1 MNEGITS
8 IIGNPGCGKTK
19 TIIDYCNKKFTKKS
33 EFLII
38 TFSNKAQSDFIT
50 KGSKTSELFNN
61 YNCKTI
67 HKLASSISKKLINKT
82 SENNLNTLIISTLN
96 LIKEYDISNLSI
108 FKNCKIIF
116 IDEAQDIN
124 ENQYNLIKEIADNLK
139 IPLVLVG
146 DPNQSIYQFQGGTD
160 KFLLNHSNSNDNKL
174 LLINNYRSSKE
185 IVEFCKYLRPHND
198 LPAMECKTDITDT
211 KPFIYINTID
221 EIKQH
226 LLNEIR
232 KGDFPLKDIAIIGS
246 VKLSKNNACIGL
258 QQICNFLNDNDIKYL
273 QYFKDSG
280 NNSTTTYDINEK
292 IEVIDDHVNIL
303 TIHSSKGLE
312 FKKVLCVNFHF
323 NTFNRQPTI
332 EDYNVFKFLWYVAFT
347 RAINKLI
354 IYVDKTKSI
363 FPYIKKV
370 PRDLYESNIP
380 IIKIESP
387 IFKQTIEDISFP
399 IVDTLNN
406 NKYFNENNYYR
417 FEKEFKY
424 TIEQEQLFDLK
435 ELFTTNEIY
444 EFNKYSALYG
454 CFFQELFNYYWY
466 INNSSIDH
474 YIDNGIAKLEDKLC
488 ISNKDDYNK
497 YLLAIQKLKS
507 KNLIDSRNNINIQL
521 IEKNKNKL
529 TKIEF
534 EFYNYCRNRI
544 NCKNKIYIELI
555 VTIDL
560 CEYNKSHFISLYQ
573 SLLTSKEKETVIFNI
588 VLYQYQIS
596 NECKRYLTFDWI
608 THLASIVYYY
618 SHINNITINKPH
630 YNFNVITYNNHLPIH
645 GIIDIIDY
653 KNKTLIELKFAK
665 SVDIKYLLQTLLY
678 NNNFYFE
685 NKMEII
691 NLLTGIKY
699 TYYFNKQDNLKF
711 NYYLCD
717 VLNNRKMENN
727 IIILDIETNTIDE
740 KKDFTDPLNVEI
752 IERYFYEYNFRTVLS
767 DGLIKNKNKLTTSHI
782 TGITEEDFK
791 ISSDDNYDI
800 IKADVNNFMNYMEK
814 PYFIAH
820 NGNRFDF
827 PILEFNEII
836 NYNKIQKKDTLYL
849 LRLFIKTE
857 IKSNKLID
865 LYKKICNKEKIQE
878 HRAKADVDLL
888 IEIFDKLQINIKNL

>member
-1 MNEGITS
+1 MNERITS

-19 TIIDYCNKKFTKKS
+19 TIIDYCNQQFTKKS
-33 EFLII
+33 DFLII
-38 TFSNKAQSDFIT
+38 TFSNKAQCDFIT
-50 KGSKTSELFNN
+50 KGSKISKLFSN
-61 YNCKTI
+61 YNCKTV
-67 HKLASSISKKLINKT
+67 HKLASFISKKLINKT
-82 SENNLNTLIISTLN
+82 TENNLNTLIISILN
-96 LIKEYDISNLSI
+96 LIKNYDISQFLF
-108 FKNCKIIF
+108 FKNFKIIF

-124 ENQYNLIKEIADNLK
+124 ENQYNLMKEIANNLK

-160 KFLLNHSNSNDNKL
+160 KFLLNHSNSDDNKL

-198 LPAMECKTDITDT
+198 LPAMECKTTITDQ
-211 KPFIYINTID
+211 KPFIYINKIE

-226 LLNEIR
+226 LLEEIR
-232 KGDFPLKDIAIIGS
+232 KGDFPLKDIAIIGP
-246 VKLSKNNACIGL
+246 VKLSKTNASIGL
-258 QQICNFLNDNDIKYL
+258 QQICNFLDDNKIKYL

-280 NNSTTTYDINEK
+280 NNSATTFDINEK

-312 FKKVLCVNFHF
+312 FKKVLCINFHF
-323 NTFNRQPTI
+323 NTFSRQPTK
-332 EDYNVFKFLWYVAFT
+332 EDYNIFKFLWYVAFT

-354 IYVDKTKSI
+354 IYVDTEKAI
-363 FPYIKKV
+363 FPYIKEV
-370 PRDLYESNIP
+370 PRDLYESNVS
-380 IIKIESP
+380 IIKITSP
-387 IFKQTIEDISFP
+387 DFKEDCSCLSFP
-399 IVDTLNN
+399 IVDTINN

-424 TIEQEQLFDLK
+424 TIEEEQLFDLK
-435 ELFTTNEIY
+435 ELSKTNDIY

-466 INNSSIDH
+466 INNSSIDD
-474 YIDNGIAKLEDKLC
+474 YIDNGIIKLEDKLC
-488 ISNKDDYNK
+488 ISNKEDYNK
-497 YLLAIQKLKS
+497 YLKAIIKLKLR
-507 KNLIDSRNNINIQL
+507 KFIDGRNNINIQL
-521 IEKNKNKL
+521 IEKDKNKL
-529 TKIEF
+529 TKKEV

-555 VTIDL
+555 ITIDL

-573 SLLTSKEKETVIFNI
+573 SLLTSENKETVIFNI

-596 NECKRYLTFDWI
+596 NECKRYLTFDWK
-608 THLASIVYYY
+608 THLSSVIHYY
-618 SHINNITINKPH
+618 SYINNITKNKPH
-630 YNFNVITYNNHLPIH
+630 YNFNVVTHNNHLPIH
-645 GIIDIIDY
+645 GIIDILDY

-665 SVDIKYLLQTLLY
+665 TIDIKYLLQVLLY
-678 NNNFYFE
+678 NNNFYFQ

-699 TYYFNKQDNLKF
+699 TYYFNKQDNLRF

-717 VLNNRKMENN
+717 ILNNIKMTDN

-740 KKDFTDPLNVEI
+740 TKDFTDPQNVEI
-752 IERYFYEYNFRTVLS
+752 IERYFYEYNFKTVLS
-767 DGLIKNKNKLTTSHI
+767 DGLIKNKYKLTTSHI

-791 ISSDDNYDI
+791 FFCDDNYDI

-814 PYFIAH
+814 PILIAH

-827 PILEFNEII
+827 PILEFNKII
-836 NYNKIQKKDTLYL
+836 DYNQIEKKDTLYS
-849 LRLFIKTE
+849 LRLFIKDE
-857 IKSNKLID
+857 IKSNKLIE
-865 LYKKICNKEKIQE
+865 LYKKICDKEKIQE
-878 HRAKADVDLL
+878 HRAKADVKLL
-888 IEIFDKLQINIKNL
+888 IEIFDKLQIKIKNL